1 MKLGSWRRTQITGAQ
16 HFCLIA
22 KFNFETAIKDIQ
34 RSLPEAFVSKLFAVA
49 NNATINLVD
58 LFESAVFHNH
68 GQHFT
73 TNAAGAIRN
82 NWFVFEVVIFPAL
95 NFGNKIWCC
104 LNIGDDC
111 IFKSADAC
119 FVCTSAVEENNV
131 VSAFGNELVDLG
143 RLEVHAAAND
153 SIFIDLDF
161 LRNTKRHYL
170 VAHANFDS
178 WKIIADAIRP
188 LEVDGLESRKLFG
201 DAHIFF
207 DR

>member
-1 MKLGSWRRTQITGAQ
+1 MKLGSWRRTQIAGAQ
-16 HFCLIA
+16 HFGLIT

-34 RSLPEAFVSKLFAVA
+34 RSLPEAFVSKLFAVS

-58 LFESAVFHNH
+58 LFESAVFHDH

-73 TNAAGAIRN
+73 TNAARAIRN
-82 NWFVFEVVIFPAL
+82 NWFVFEVVVFPAL

-111 IFKSADAC
+111 IFESADAC
-119 FVCTSAVEENNV
+119 LVCASAVKENNV

-143 RLEVHAAAND
+143 RLEVHATAND

-161 LRNTKRHYL
+161 FGHTKRHYL
-170 VAHANFDS
+170 VAHAYFNS
-178 WKIIADAIRP
+178 RKIIADSI
-188 LEVDGLESRKLFG
+188 
-201 DAHIFF
+201 
-207 DR
+207 